1 MQNKNIVLVA
11 LYDVDSMGV
20 RTLHAILREA
30 GFSVRSIFLK
40 RPHGN
45 NTMERATAAEIKQ
58 VVDLIAE
65 YQPLYVGISVR
76 STFFALAQELTAE
89 IKKRVDTYV
98 LWGGIHASIRPA
110 QCLAEA
116 DLVCVG
122 EGEGA
127 VVDLAEALAAGRS
140 PEAISN
146 LWFKTGGRIIKNE
159 IRPLIQNL
167 DAVPFPD
174 FSGEDKYFIENDQ
187 LINPYVDMERKE
199 YFLMSSRGC
208 LFSCNY
214 CCNQTLRDI
223 YKGGGKYVRRRSV
236 DNVIAE
242 LKQPVETFKQLQI
255 IYFFDDVFSFNLKW
269 LEEFSGKYKEA
280 IGLPFFCYHH
290 PGVTNEK
297 IVRVLKAAGVEIM
310 AAGIQSGSERIT
322 HQYFNRPVKNSE
334 IVKSASILKK
344 YKIDCSFDLI
354 VDNPLEN
361 DQDKRETLTL
371 LLSIPQPF
379 ELYPVTLTYFPETR
393 LTDIMLEKGLIS
405 ESDVEDRKQKGYDR
419 WSLIL
424 DSSRDEKELF
434 WENLYFLANK
444 KNVPNWFVRC
454 LSRTPFLRSKARSL
468 TMLLQRFGASFDTGT
483 VSERLKG
490 TARAQ
495 IENFQPNKG

>member
-20 RTLHAILREA
+20 RTLHAVLRKA

-40 RPHGN
+40 QPYGN
-45 NTMERATAAEIKQ
+45 NTMERATVAEIKR
-58 VVDLIAE
+58 VVDLIVE
-65 YQPLYVGISVR
+65 HQPLYVGISVR
-76 STFFALAQELTAE
+76 STFFALAQEITAE
-89 IKKRVDTYV
+89 IRKRVDTYI
-98 LWGGIHASIRPA
+98 LWGRVHASIRPA
-110 QCLAEA
+110 QCIEEA

-127 VVDLAEALAAGRS
+127 VVDLAEALAVGRS
-140 PEAISN
+140 PEAVSN
-146 LWFKTGGRIIKNE
+146 VWFKTDGRIIKNG

-167 DAVPFPD
+167 DEVPFPD

-187 LINPYVDMERKE
+187 LINPYIEMERKE

-214 CCNQTLRDI
+214 CCNQTLREI
-223 YKGGGKYVRRRSV
+223 YKGSGKYVRRRSV

-242 LKQPVETFKQLQI
+242 LKQAMQTFKQLQM

-290 PGVTNEK
+290 PSVTNEK
-297 IVRVLKAAGVEIM
+297 IVRVLKASGVEVM

-334 IVKSASILKK
+334 IIKAAGILKK

-354 VDNPLEN
+354 LDNPLE
-361 DQDKRETLTL
+361 DDRDKRETLNL
-371 LLSIPQPF
+371 LLSIPRPF
-379 ELYPVTLTYFPETR
+379 ELFPVTLTHFPETQ
-393 LTDIMLEKGLIS
+393 LTKILFEKGMIN
-405 ESDVEDRKQKGYDR
+405 ESDIEDRKQKGYDR

-424 DSSRDEKELF
+424 DLSRDEGELF

-444 KNVPNWFVRC
+444 KYVPKWFVRA
-454 LSRTPFLRSKARSL
+454 LSRAPFLRRKARVL
-468 TMLLQRFGASFDTGT
+468 TRILQRYGLHFDTGT
-483 VSERLKG
+483 VSGRLKG
-490 TARAQ
+490 AAQSQ
-495 IENFQPNKG
+495 IET